1 MSFDFHPSFFPRPL
15 LLLGQALL
23 EGWGTASIPAK
34 IPENGNAIIE
44 QMYLEK
50 KETGNTLSVI
60 CSAYIFKIN
69 KEELRFILRN
79 WTEI

>member
-50 KETGNTLSVI
+50 KKQEILFLSFAQHT
-60 CSAYIFKIN
+60 SS
-69 KEELRFILRN
+69 R
-79 WTEI
+79 

>member
-50 KETGNTLSVI
+50 KETGNNLSVI
-60 CSAYIFKIN
+60 CSAYIFKMN
-69 KEELRFILRN
+69 EEEPRFILRN

>member
-1 MSFDFHPSFFPRPL
+1 

-60 CSAYIFKIN
+60 CSAYIFKMN

>member
-1 MSFDFHPSFFPRPL
+1 MSFDFHPAFFPRPL

-23 EGWGTASIPAK
+23 EEWGTASIPAK
-34 IPENGNAIIE
+34 IAGNAIIE

-50 KETGNTLSVI
+50 KETGNTVSVI

-69 KEELRFILRN
+69 KEELG
-79 WTEI
+79 